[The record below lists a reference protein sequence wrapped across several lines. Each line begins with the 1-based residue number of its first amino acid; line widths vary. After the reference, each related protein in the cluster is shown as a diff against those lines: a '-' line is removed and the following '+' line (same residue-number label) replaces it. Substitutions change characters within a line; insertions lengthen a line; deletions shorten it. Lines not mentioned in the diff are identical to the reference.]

1 MVDGSPRQIN
11 QASSD
16 REGHQKRM
24 RCALGGL
31 GRPRPLER
39 SERGRC
45 PVNRAG
51 GLDLGRALCERPER
65 GKERTTAA
73 VMRRL
78 RVPGAGPRCAR
89 RGRRSGDGPAFYRS
103 RERRGVFRRSGNGSG
118 DDKGEFERRKNPHP
132 FRSTARLPPLAAP
145 RLTTPF
151 PLSSPADA
159 LSQRPLPR
167 RRPRVPG
174 RLPERAP
181 REKGTRSRPCRRRPS

>member
-1 MVDGSPRQIN
+1 
-11 QASSD
+11 
-16 REGHQKRM
+16 M
-24 RCALGGL
+24 RCARTP

-45 PVNRAG
+45 PVDRAG

-73 VMRRL
+73 VMRCV
-78 RVPGAGPRCAR
+78 RVPGAGSTSTLVLAR
-89 RGRRSGDGPAFYRS
+89 VGRTTLRSAAQGRRSGDGPAFYRS
-103 RERRGVFRRSGNGSG
+103 RERRSVYRRSGNGSG

-132 FRSTARLPPLAAP
+132 IRSTARLPPLAAP

-167 RRPRVPG
+167 RRPRVPV

-181 REKGTRSRPCRRRPS
+181 REKGTRCSRPCRRRPS